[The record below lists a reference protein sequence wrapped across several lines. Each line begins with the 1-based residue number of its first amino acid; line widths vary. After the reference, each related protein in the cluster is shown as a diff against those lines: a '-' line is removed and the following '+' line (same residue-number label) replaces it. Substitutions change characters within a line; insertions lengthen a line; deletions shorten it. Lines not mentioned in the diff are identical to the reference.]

1 MIVNIQYPSGKEHK
15 LYAVAYLDL
24 LGTTEK
30 IKNDD
35 KGDYFFRIYTIYNMA
50 VSYGNNQALASSP
63 YRKIKTKIFSD
74 NIIMAMPLDSSGD
87 TNNLSLLI
95 SFVSVFQNYANVLYS
110 WLVRGGLTVGELFI
124 DDIFVWG
131 TGLLRAYEL
140 ESQVAFYPRVVV
152 DENVVALFPNNFVG
166 FCRDIDG
173 KYFTNFLSYME
184 YHAADGNDNLVPT
197 IQNSFRT
204 LLSDIKD
211 PIGRYH
217 ERALQKL
224 QWYRVYINSW
234 FQKKYPSAN
243 IVPID
248 DSFFAQFA

>member
-1 MIVNIQYPSGKEHK
+1 
-15 LYAVAYLDL
+15 
-24 LGTTEK
+24 
-30 IKNDD
+30 
-35 KGDYFFRIYTIYNMA
+35 
-50 VSYGNNQALASSP
+50 
-63 YRKIKTKIFSD
+63 
-74 NIIMAMPLDSSGD
+74 
-87 TNNLSLLI
+87 
-95 SFVSVFQNYANVLYS
+95 
-110 WLVRGGLTVGELFI
+110 
-124 DDIFVWG
+124 
-131 TGLLRAYEL
+131 
-140 ESQVAFYPRVVV
+140 
-152 DENVVALFPNNFVG
+152 
-166 FCRDIDG
+166 
-173 KYFTNFLSYME
+173 ME